1 MIAANTRRRGLSRR
15 TLVQSSAAGAA
26 LALTGAA
33 GRAGGAPA
41 HTPRAGAGRR
51 QEGQQITFWVISA
64 FTPDEEAPI
73 YGAVQQY
80 RDETGVE
87 VIIEPAPAASM
98 QDKLLTAVLGGEG
111 PDVVSVDS
119 AWNAGLAA
127 AGITSD
133 ITERFAPIADQF
145 FPGPVETGAYLG
157 AQYAVPWYTNNVA
170 LYYNQRLFADAR
182 IEAPPATWDELVAIG
197 KELTGGEQYGLMLGS
212 SGFGSFLGW
221 PFVWQ
226 NGGQLLSEDGA
237 EAEFGNEAG
246 LEAWRFYS
254 GLYLTEGI
262 VPEDIK
268 SAGESWDQ
276 LFAPFIQERTAMMMS
291 GDWATFAIN
300 EGNPDLDFM
309 VAPLPVGKEAATVIG
324 GYNLG
329 IPSTSENADAAWAF
343 IEWLTAAEQES
354 ILQDYNRIQARA
366 DIVDSEYATQDP
378 ILQVFINQAAV
389 GRARATVPAWDEI
402 ENTIV
407 AEAWDAIILEQASV
421 EEAIQ
426 GAVEQTNELL
436 AAE

>member
-1 MIAANTRRRGLSRR
+1 MTEGHTKSRRLSRR
-15 TLVQSSAAGAA
+15 TLVQGSVAGAA
-26 LALTGAA
+26 LTLTGAVGHA
-33 GRAGGAPA
+33 GSAPQQTVRSRAG
-41 HTPRAGAGRR
+41 H
-51 QEGQQITFWVISA
+51 QQQDQQITFWVISS
-64 FTPDEEAPI
+64 FTPDEKAPI

-80 RDETGVE
+80 RDQTGVE

-133 ITERFAPIADQF
+133 VTDRLAPIADQF

-157 AQYAVPWYTNNVA
+157 VQYAVPWYTNNVA
-170 LYYNQRLFADAR
+170 LYYNQRLFGDAG
-182 IEAPPATWDELVAIG
+182 IKAPPATWEELVAIG

-212 SGFGSFLGW
+212 SGFGPFLGW

-226 NGGQLLSEDGA
+226 NGGQLLNEDGTK
-237 EAEFGNEAG
+237 AEFGNEAG

-300 EGNPDLDFM
+300 DGNPDLDYM

-329 IPSTSENADAAWAF
+329 IPSTTKNADAAWAF
-343 IEWLTAAEQES
+343 IEWLTAPEQES

-366 DIVDSEYATQDP
+366 DIVDSEYATKDP

-402 ENTIV
+402 ENTIM
-407 AEAWDAIILEQASV
+407 AEAWDAIILKQASV

-426 GAVEQTNELL
+426 SAVEQTNELL